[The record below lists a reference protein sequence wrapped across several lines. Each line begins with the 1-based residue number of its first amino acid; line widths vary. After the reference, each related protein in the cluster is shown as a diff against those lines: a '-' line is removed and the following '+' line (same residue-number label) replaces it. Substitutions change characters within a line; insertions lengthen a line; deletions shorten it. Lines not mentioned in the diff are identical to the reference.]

1 MAAMRIAAEAPEG
14 LRIAATIT
22 SVSKT
27 NLTVHAYHIF
37 GDITTD
43 LVFREKDFLIRLEE
57 ILPHS
62 LRRFSPIKT
71 CCQDLP
77 PVFG

>member
-37 GDITTD
+37 GDITMD
-43 LVFREKDFLIRLEE
+43 LDSQRKRLSHAPEK
-57 ILPHS
+57 ILLHS
-62 LRRFSPIKT
+62 LRRFPPLKT
-71 CCQDLP
+71 
-77 PVFG
+77 

>member
-1 MAAMRIAAEAPEG
+1 SMAAMRIAAEAPEG

-37 GDITTD
+37 GDITMD
-43 LVFREKDFLIRLEE
+43 LDSQRKKRLSHAPEKSCF
-57 ILPHS
+57 ILYDDS
-62 LRRFSPIKT
+62 LP
-71 CCQDLP
+71 
-77 PVFG
+77 